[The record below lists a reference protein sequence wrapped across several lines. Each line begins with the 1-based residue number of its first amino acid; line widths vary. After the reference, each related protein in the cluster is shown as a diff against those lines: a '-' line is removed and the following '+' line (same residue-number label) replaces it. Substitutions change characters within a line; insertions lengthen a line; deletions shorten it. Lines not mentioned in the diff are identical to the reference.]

1 MYIAELGNQM
11 PRRGNRFSK
20 WLGRMLMRLCRWHI
34 EGEICNS
41 PKLICLMGPHT
52 SWWDFTNNL
61 GVLLA
66 LGLDASWFIANKY
79 TKGVAGTILAYLGA
93 VPVERSQRTDMV
105 TQMAGQFMARDQ
117 LVLAIF
123 PEGTRKPVPA
133 WKTGFWHIA
142 KKANVAVQLIT
153 LDYTKRATIFGPV
166 ITLTDDMDAD
176 IRHMRSY
183 FKNVTARRPEMANYS
198 E

>member
-1 MYIAELGNQM
+1 VYIPELGDHT
-11 PRRGNRFSK
+11 PRRGNGFSK
-20 WLGRMLMRLCRWHI
+20 WLGRMLMRLCSWRV
-34 EGEICNS
+34 EGKLCNS

-61 GVLLA
+61 GLLLA

-79 TKGVAGTILAYLGA
+79 TKGMSGKILAYLGA
-93 VPVERSQRTDMV
+93 IPVERSQRMDMV
-105 TQMAGQFMARDQ
+105 TQMVNQFISRDK

-123 PEGTRKPVPA
+123 PEGTRKPVPG

-142 KKANVAVQLIT
+142 KKANVAVQLVA
-153 LDYTKRATIFGPV
+153 LDYKQRVTIFGPV

-176 IRHMRSY
+176 IRHMRAF
-183 FKNVTARRPEMANYS
+183 FKNVTAKRPEMANYYD
-198 E
+198 